1 MNAQE
6 LALWMQSEL
15 DKDTCL
21 YQDDVVDFALKNDLE
36 SLLKENSNG
45 NVVLSKDVLNEFKKL
60 NKTSVVWV
68 RPDKYW
74 RFRVAEDEND
84 RNARG

>member
-21 YQDDVVDFALKNDLE
+21 YQDDVVDFAVKNDLE
-36 SLLKENSNG
+36 SLLKENSDG
-45 NVVLSKDVLNEFKKL
+45 NVVLGKDVLSEFEKL

-74 RFRVAEDEND
+74 RFRVAEDENGRD
-84 RNARG
+84 ARG